1 MRLVQP
7 LPPQPVPLGF
17 LDSQPLSPPAPQPVG
32 PRRAL
37 CVARKRRAICFHQTL
52 FLSPLTTP
60 IGSSAKV
67 NLSFGTSSSLQ
78 ESAPFSLLPLPS
90 SLSQFLLF
98 FFFFL
103 LGTGNC
109 ETARES
115 PGGFS
120 SKRSPAVLRRA
131 QRTALNVTLSPSSA
145 PAGRPG
151 PSGSPGGH
159 RALADSPMA
168 GRATMFSVHSE
179 IKSTTLDPSN
189 LLCG

>member
-1 MRLVQP
+1 MSHP
-7 LPPQPVPLGF
+7 AS
-17 LDSQPLSPPAPQPVG
+17 DPPAGATWLPGLSVSLPSCYPTQRTTQGSPCC
-32 PRRAL
+32 RRAESN
-37 CVARKRRAICFHQTL
+37 L
-52 FLSPLTTP
+52 FPPNAVSIALDHPV
-60 IGSSAKV
+60 GSSAKV
-67 NLSFGTSSSLQ
+67 RLPFGTSSSLR

-98 FFFFL
+98 FFFL
-103 LGTGNC
+103 PGTGNC

-131 QRTALNVTLSPSSA
+131 QRTGLNVTLSPSSA